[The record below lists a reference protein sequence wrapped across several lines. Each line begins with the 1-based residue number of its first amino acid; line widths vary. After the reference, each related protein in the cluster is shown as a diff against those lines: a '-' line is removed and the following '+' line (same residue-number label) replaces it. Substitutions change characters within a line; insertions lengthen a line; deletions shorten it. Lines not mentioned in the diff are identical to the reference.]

1 MDHGRQTLPSET
13 NSIIYHDANERPT
26 NLGFS
31 IEGDTSLKLL
41 LCRIETS
48 LNCPLPVFRQHYMV
62 LLLKACLKGIK
73 CAINFYCLEI
83 HCVNGR
89 AFCIVQG
96 KHECANMEVHCAKT
110 QSQKHCALCT
120 DPISKAAL
128 PPFKIE
134 SDQITCREIEFFF
147 FWMKRTKIC
156 IDIVIRPSDMAG
168 TNGLLIITINVFF

>member
-1 MDHGRQTLPSET
+1 MDHGRHTLPSET

-110 QSQKHCALCT
+110 QSQKPHFPLLRLNQIKSLAEKL
-120 DPISKAAL
+120 SFS
-128 PPFKIE
+128 PFE
-134 SDQITCREIEFFF
+134 
-147 FWMKRTKIC
+147 
-156 IDIVIRPSDMAG
+156 
-168 TNGLLIITINVFF
+168 